1 MLSAWAVCGARDMR
15 SALTLIGLVVLTVL
29 ALGLDYG
36 LGQLAF
42 VATWAVAGLG
52 LVIILGQSGQISL
65 GHGAFLAVG
74 AYLQAG
80 WVAMG
85 GPALLGLAVALAGGA
100 LLGALASLPGR
111 RLGGLAFGMS
121 TLAVALIVEEALVR
135 FGGLTGG
142 ASGLSVP
149 PMTVAGW
156 AVVDPLHQFAVSAA
170 VLALALIACRRL
182 LNSRLGRAWRAVR
195 DDEGAASASGVDAGH
210 AKLLAFAVGGA
221 LGALAGAL
229 YAHWLGYLSPEQFG
243 LHLSFELLMLV
254 FVGGASRLMG
264 AVWGAVVI
272 VALPQAIALLRDTLP
287 DGVANMAGLELV
299 AFGLVLVAVVLWRPA
314 GLVR

>member
-1 MLSAWAVCGARDMR
+1 MR
-15 SALTLIGLVVLTVL
+15 QALAVL
-29 ALGLDYG
+29 ALVGVTLLTLGLDYG

-42 VATWAVAGLG
+42 VATWAIAGLG
-52 LVIILGQSGQISL
+52 LVVILGQSGQISL

-80 WVAMG
+80 WVASG
-85 GPALLGLAVALAGGA
+85 GPPLLGLGVAVAGGA

-135 FGGLTGG
+135 FDGVTGG

-149 PMTVAGW
+149 PLSLAGW
-156 AVVDPLHQFAVSAA
+156 AVVEPLHQVGVSVA
-170 VLALALIACRRL
+170 VLALALLACRRL
-182 LNSRLGRAWRAVR
+182 LNSRVGRAWRAVR
-195 DDEGAASASGVDAGH
+195 DDEGAAAASGVDTAH
-210 AKLLAFAVGGA
+210 AKWLAFAVGGG

-243 LHLSFELLMLV
+243 LQLSFELLMLV

-272 VALPQAIALLRDTLP
+272 VALPQLIALLRDALP
-287 DGVANMAGLELV
+287 AGVANLAGLELV
-299 AFGLVLVAVVLWRPA
+299 AFGLVLVGVVLWRPA

>member
-1 MLSAWAVCGARDMR
+1 MR
-15 SALTLIGLVVLTVL
+15 QAAALLALVVATVGT
-29 ALGLDYG
+29 LGLDYG

-42 VATWAVAGLG
+42 VATWAIAGLG

-80 WVAMG
+80 WVALG
-85 GPALLGLAVALAGGA
+85 GPPLLGLAVAIAGGA
-100 LLGALASLPGR
+100 LLGVLASLPGR

-135 FGGLTGG
+135 FDGLTGG

-149 PMTVAGW
+149 ALTLAGW
-156 AVVDPLHQFAVSAA
+156 AVVDPLTQFAVSATA
-170 VLALALIACRRL
+170 LALALLVCRRL

-195 DDEGAASASGVDAGH
+195 DDEGAAEASGIDTAH
-210 AKLLAFAVGGA
+210 AKGLAFAVGGA

-243 LHLSFELLMLV
+243 LHVSFEMLMLV

-264 AVWGAVVI
+264 AIWGAVVI
-272 VALPQAIALLRDTLP
+272 VALPQAIALLRDVLP
-287 DGVANMAGLELV
+287 AGVANMAGLELV

>member
-1 MLSAWAVCGARDMR
+1 MR
-15 SALTLIGLVVLTVL
+15 QGLALLALAGVTLLT
-29 ALGLDYG
+29 LGLDYG

-42 VATWAVAGLG
+42 VATWAIAGLG
-52 LVIILGQSGQISL
+52 LVVILGQSGQISL

-80 WVAMG
+80 WVASG
-85 GPALLGLAVALAGGA
+85 GPSLLGLVVAVAGGA

-135 FGGLTGG
+135 FDGVTGG

-149 PMTVAGW
+149 PLSLAGW
-156 AVVDPLHQFAVSAA
+156 AVVEPLHQVGVSVA
-170 VLALALIACRRL
+170 VLALALLACRRL
-182 LNSRLGRAWRAVR
+182 LNSRVGRAWRAVR
-195 DDEGAASASGVDAGH
+195 DDEGAAAASGVDTAH
-210 AKLLAFAVGGA
+210 AKWLAFAVGGG

-243 LHLSFELLMLV
+243 LQLSFELLMLV

-272 VALPQAIALLRDTLP
+272 VALPQAIALLRDVLP
-287 DGVANMAGLELV
+287 AGVANLAGLELL